1 VRAHVRLAFLTAG
14 LAAAAAAAA
23 PRASAGDAVGVIV
36 LKEHAVGS
44 TSQAQPYLDK
54 LMGVA
59 AQLNGWSSVKGHFQ
73 TQRGAAEAWIGSEKP
88 HYGILS
94 LAAYLAFKGKYNLE
108 VVGQAVVAGGGGQ
121 QYFIVSKNQGD
132 LAGCKG
138 KSLATD
144 HADDT
149 RFIEKVVA
157 GGSFKL
163 GDFTLVATKR
173 PGEAGRKVVSGD
185 AECAL
190 IDDAQ
195 LAQLQKADGG
205 GAAKAV
211 WTSAKMPPMVI
222 VAFPAAQAAEKKAF
236 QASLPKLCEG
246 AGKQP
251 CDEVGL
257 SALKTASNTDY
268 ATVVA
273 AYGP

>member
-1 VRAHVRLAFLTAG
+1 VRALVRLALLTAG
-14 LAAAAAAAA
+14 LAAAAASAA
-23 PRASAGDAVGVIV
+23 PPASAGDTVGVIV

-59 AQLNGWSSVKGHFQ
+59 AQLNGWAAAKGNFQ
-73 TQRGAAEAWIGSEKP
+73 TSRSGAETWIQSDKP

-94 LAAYLAFKGKYNLE
+94 LAPYLAFKAKYNLE
-108 VVGQAVVAGGGGQ
+108 VVGQAVVSGGGGQ
-121 QYFIVSKNQGD
+121 QYFIVSKSAGD

-138 KSLATD
+138 KTLATD

-157 GGSFKL
+157 AGAFKL
-163 GDFTLVATKR
+163 GDFTLVTTKR
-173 PGEAGRKVVSGD
+173 PGEAGRKVVGGD

-195 LAQLQKADGG
+195 LAQLSKSDGG
-205 GAAKAV
+205 GAVKQAWA
-211 WTSAKMPPMVI
+211 SAKMPPMVI
-222 VAFPAAQAAEKKAF
+222 VAFPEAPAAEKKAF
-236 QASLPKLCEG
+236 QANIPKLCEG

-257 SALKTASNTDY
+257 SALKTAANADY
-268 ATVVA
+268 AAVVA
-273 AYGP
+273 MY